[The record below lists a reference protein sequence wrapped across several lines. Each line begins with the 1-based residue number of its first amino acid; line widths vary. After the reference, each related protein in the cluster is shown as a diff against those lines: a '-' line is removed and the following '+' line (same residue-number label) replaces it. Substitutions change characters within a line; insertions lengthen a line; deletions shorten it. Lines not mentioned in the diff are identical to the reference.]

1 MELVLLDTDI
11 LSELMKQQDPVV
23 KLRAEAY
30 FQKQS
35 QVAIS
40 TLSCYQVLRWL
51 REPPKTE
58 RLKQFNQLLTE
69 QIVWDV
75 NLAIIDRA
83 ADLWIEGR
91 AKGLPRGDLDLIIA
105 STALVHDLTLVT
117 GNVKHF
123 QWIEGLKLDN
133 WRNP

>member
-1 MELVLLDTDI
+1 MDLVLLDTDI
-11 LSELMKQQDPVV
+11 LSELMKQRDPVI

-30 FQKQS
+30 FKEQS
-35 QVAIS
+35 QVALS

-51 REPPKTE
+51 REPPKIE
-58 RLKQFNQLLTE
+58 RLEQFNLLLAE
-69 QIVWDV
+69 QIVLDV
-75 NLAIIDRA
+75 NLAIVDRA

-91 AKGLPRGDLDLIIA
+91 AKGLPREDIDLMIA

-123 QWIEGLKLDN
+123 QWIDGLKLDN
-133 WRNP
+133 WRSS